1 VHPVRRARR
10 VLVGLLLAVSS
21 AAAEPAPPAGVDVAA
36 RIHGLLLGG
45 YLGDALGGPVEFQD
59 AAKVQAL
66 PDPPRRWA
74 DDEILDAPARAAAAA
89 RLRLRPYA
97 PLRPVS
103 ESYGQWGSNCPP
115 GTVTDDSRHKLIL
128 LHALRAADAAGAWPL
143 DVRALARAHLDWPAR
158 PAIATNAE
166 FRAQAADWLEEWQLA
181 ARWVLGERDPARAL
195 PPERMWQGLPT
206 CCGQMTLPPLAAVF
220 AGRPDD
226 AHRAA
231 YHLAFFDNGFGRD
244 LNAALVA
251 ALAAAL
257 VTPSDPG
264 QPRPAWEAV
273 LAALRETDPY
283 RHRKI
288 RWSQRAVDRWLDF
301 ALRAAREAEGRPARM
316 FAVFEQEFRHSPKW
330 EAQVPFTVAF
340 GCLALAEFEPLP
352 ALQLALEWG
361 HDTDS
366 YAQLLG
372 AFIGALFGPEIF
384 PAAMREAVAARLAAD
399 FGEDVAAQAAL
410 LDGLRRRATT
420 ARLVAAD

>member
-1 VHPVRRARR
+1 MIPVLRA
-10 VLVGLLLAVSS
+10 LCPFLLLALLPVRG
-21 AAAEPAPPAGVDVAA
+21 AAATDVDIRA
-36 RIHGLLLGG
+36 RIHGLLIGG
-45 YLGDALGGPVEFQD
+45 YLGDALGGPVEFQE

-66 PDPPRRWA
+66 PDPPKRWR
-74 DDEILDAPARAAAAA
+74 DDEVFDAPARAAAAA

-115 GTVTDDSRHKLIL
+115 GTVTDDSRHKLVL
-128 LHALRAADAAGAWPL
+128 LHALRAADRADAWPL
-143 DVRALARAHLDWPAR
+143 DVRGLAQAYLDWPAR
-158 PAIATNAE
+158 PVVAENPE
-166 FRAQAADWLEEWQLA
+166 FRAQCADWLEEWQLA
-181 ARWVLGERDPARAL
+181 ARWVLGERDAARAL

-231 YHLAFFDNGFGRD
+231 WHLAFFDNGFGRD

-251 ALAAAL
+251 ALATAL
-257 VTPSDPG
+257 VTPSDPA
-264 QPRPAWEAV
+264 QPKPAWDAV

-288 RWSQRAVDRWLDF
+288 RWSQRAVDRWLDL

-316 FAVFEQEFRHSPKW
+316 FAVFEQEFRHSSKW
-330 EAQVPFTVAF
+330 EAQVPFVVAF

-352 ALQLALEWG
+352 AMQLTLEWG
-361 HDTDS
+361 HDSDS

-372 AFIGALFGPEIF
+372 AFTGALFGPGIF
-384 PAAMREAVAARLAAD
+384 PAAWREAVAARLAAD
-399 FGEDVAAQAAL
+399 FSEDLEAQVDL
-410 LDGLRRRATT
+410 LDRLRRRARTE
-420 ARLVAAD
+420 APVRLD

>member
-1 VHPVRRARR
+1 MIPVLRA
-10 VLVGLLLAVSS
+10 LCPFLLLALLPVRG
-21 AAAEPAPPAGVDVAA
+21 AAATGVDVRA
-36 RIHGLLLGG
+36 RIHGLLIGG
-45 YLGDALGGPVEFQD
+45 YLGDALGGPVEFQEV
-59 AAKVQAL
+59 AKVQAL
-66 PDPPRRWA
+66 PDPPKRWQ
-74 DDEILDAPARAAAAA
+74 DDEVFDAPARAAAAA

-115 GTVTDDSRHKLIL
+115 GTVTDDSRHKLVL
-128 LHALRAADAAGAWPL
+128 LHALRAADRADAWPL
-143 DVRALARAHLDWPAR
+143 DVRGLAQAYLDWPAR
-158 PAIATNAE
+158 PVIAENPE
-166 FRAQAADWLEEWQLA
+166 FRAQCADWLEEWQLA
-181 ARWVLGERDPARAL
+181 ARWVLGERDAARAL

-231 YHLAFFDNGFGRD
+231 WHLAFFDNGFGRD

-251 ALAAAL
+251 ALATAL
-257 VTPSDPG
+257 VTPSDPA
-264 QPRPAWEAV
+264 QPKPAWDAV

-288 RWSQRAVDRWLDF
+288 RWSQRAVDRWLDL

-316 FAVFEQEFRHSPKW
+316 FAVFEQEFRHSSKW
-330 EAQVPFTVAF
+330 EAQVPFVVAF

-352 ALQLALEWG
+352 AMQLTLEWG
-361 HDTDS
+361 HDSDS

-372 AFIGALFGPEIF
+372 AFTGALFGPEIF
-384 PAAMREAVAARLAAD
+384 PAAWREAVAARLAAD
-399 FGEDVAAQAAL
+399 FSEDLEAQVDL
-410 LDGLRRRATT
+410 LDRLRRRARTET
-420 ARLVAAD
+420 PVRLD